1 MLIPRLICRA
11 WRRPALPVTAGALTV
26 LLAGTG
32 VAAGAGP
39 AAAQDTAS
47 INGATTYQTMTGF
60 GASEGFG
67 EAQTVMN
74 ASASVQQ
81 QALGLLYS
89 PASGAGLT
97 MLRNEISADAG
108 STIEPTA
115 PASPAAAPAYVS
127 LASVNSDQGQ
137 LWFAQ
142 QIKADYGVTNVFADA
157 WSAPPFMK
165 TNDSADNGGAAAR

>member
-1 MLIPRLICRA
+1 
-11 WRRPALPVTAGALTV
+11 
-26 LLAGTG
+26 
-32 VAAGAGP
+32 
-39 AAAQDTAS
+39 
-47 INGATTYQTMTGF
+47 
-60 GASEGFG
+60 
-67 EAQTVMN
+67 MN

-89 PASGAGLT
+89 PVSGAGLT

-142 QIKADYGVTNVFADA
+142 QIKAGYGVTNVFADA

-165 TNDSADNGGAAAR
+165 TNDSADNGGTLCGVPGATCASGDWRQAYANYLKQYAADYAAAGDPLSYIGPENEANLAPSYDQQRCRPHRLQPERDAL